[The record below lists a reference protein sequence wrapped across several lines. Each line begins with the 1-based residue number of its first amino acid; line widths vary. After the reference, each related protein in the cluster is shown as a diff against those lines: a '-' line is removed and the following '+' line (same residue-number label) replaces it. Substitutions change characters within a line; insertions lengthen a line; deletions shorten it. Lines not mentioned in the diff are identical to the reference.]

1 MKRITPF
8 LWFATEAEEAVEYY
22 VGIFPNSRISSV
34 TRYGEGGP
42 GPKGMALT
50 VAFNLDG
57 EDFVAL
63 NGQRPIPHTAAIS
76 FVVNC
81 QNQKEIDTLWAK
93 LTEGGGEPSVCGW
106 LKDRFGLSWQIVPAK
121 LGELMGGDPKKAER
135 VMAALMQMGK
145 IDLETLE
152 NAAKER

>member
-8 LWFATEAEEAVEYY
+8 LWFATEAEEAAEYY

-42 GPKGMALT
+42 CPQGLALT

-81 QNQKEIDTLWAK
+81 TTQEEVDHFWTSLSASHGDRHALDARDYIGEKMSVEQVN
-93 LTEGGGEPSVCGW
+93 EGKRLVHEYEEKVEKRKSCILCNLFTG
-106 LKDRFGLSWQIVPAK
+106 KPA
-121 LGELMGGDPKKAER
+121 P
-135 VMAALMQMGK
+135 
-145 IDLETLE
+145 
-152 NAAKER
+152 